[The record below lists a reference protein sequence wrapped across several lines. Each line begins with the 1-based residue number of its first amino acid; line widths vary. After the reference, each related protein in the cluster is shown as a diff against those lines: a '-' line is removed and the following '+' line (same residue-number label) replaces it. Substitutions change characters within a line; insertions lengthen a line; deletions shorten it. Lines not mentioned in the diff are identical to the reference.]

1 MTSDSN
7 NAIEQRQIRVVG
19 IVTAL
24 TLFGDSMLYIVLP
37 VYWKEAGLD
46 ALWQVGLL
54 LSVNRLVRLPL
65 NPVIGWLYHRM
76 SLRTGLF
83 ISVLLAALT
92 TVGYGVFKGFVL
104 WIALRAVWG
113 IAWSLM
119 RMGGYLTVIRY
130 SDDTNRG
137 RFMGTYN
144 GLWRLGSLVGVLF
157 GGFLVPMFGLQSVSI
172 IFGMM
177 ALAGL
182 PLIAASIS
190 PGKAS
195 GTHQLELPP
204 GKTKTVWSLQVKKI
218 VISGL
223 IISLLHAVFGAT
235 LTYLIDTSY
244 PKGIPWFGLIIG
256 STVLG
261 GVLTAL
267 RCAWEPFL
275 ARWFGQRTDGPRGRL
290 PLFMLSLAGAAAG
303 YALLPWQLPL
313 GIWIVIVI
321 FVMITSTALGTIMD
335 AMASDA
341 AKSTSVI
348 TVMTAYSVSTDLGA
362 AIGPTLIYWV
372 VGSQYGVTSMYL
384 ACAAVFVLIGLWYW
398 KEYVTKGRVFLGEK
412 AEVS

>member
-1 MTSDSN
+1 MTGGDS
-7 NAIEQRQIRVVG
+7 AKERRQIVIVG

-46 ALWQVGLL
+46 ALWQVGVL

-65 NPVIGWLYHRM
+65 NPLIGWLYHRM

-83 ISVLLAALT
+83 MSVGLAALT
-92 TVGYGVFKGFVL
+92 TVGYGIFKGFVL
-104 WIALRAVWG
+104 WVALRAIWG
-113 IAWSLM
+113 IAWSLL

-157 GGFLVPMFGLQSVSI
+157 GGLLVPMIGLSAVSI
-172 IFGMM
+172 LFGIM
-177 ALAGL
+177 ALIGL
-182 PLIAASIS
+182 PLIAVSIS
-190 PGKAS
+190 KGKAS
-195 GTHQLELPP
+195 GTHQLDSPR
-204 GKTKTVWSLQVKKI
+204 GVRNTVWSLQVKKI

-223 IISLLHAVFGAT
+223 MISLLHAVFGAT
-235 LTYLIDTSY
+235 LTYLIDTSH
-244 PKGIPWFGLIIG
+244 PGGIPWFGLIIG
-256 STVLG
+256 STALG

-275 ARWFGQRTDGPRGRL
+275 ARWFGRHTDGPRGRL
-290 PLFMLSLAGAAAG
+290 PLFMVSLAGAAAG
-303 YALLPWQLPL
+303 YALLPWQLPI
-313 GIWIVIVI
+313 GIWVGIVI

-341 AKSTSVI
+341 AKNTSVI

-372 VGSQYGVTSMYL
+372 VGLQYGMTSMYL
-384 ACAAVFVLIGLWYW
+384 ACAAVFILIGLWYRQDGMR
-398 KEYVTKGRVFLGEK
+398 KGRGFLGEE
-412 AEVS
+412 ANIS

>member
-1 MTSDSN
+1 MTNNSN
-7 NAIEQRQIRVVG
+7 NAIEQRQIRIVG

-46 ALWQVGLL
+46 ALWQVGVL
-54 LSVNRLVRLPL
+54 LSVNRLVRRL

-144 GLWRLGSLVGVLF
+144 GLWRLGDLVGVLF

-177 ALAGL
+177 ALVGL

-204 GKTKTVWSLQVKKI
+204 GKTKRYGRAGKENRDKRINYILRTPCSARRLR
-218 VISGL
+218 
-223 IISLLHAVFGAT
+223 ISLIRV
-235 LTYLIDTSY
+235 IQRESR
-244 PKGIPWFGLIIG
+244 G
-256 STVLG
+256 SV
-261 GVLTAL
+261 
-267 RCAWEPFL
+267 
-275 ARWFGQRTDGPRGRL
+275 
-290 PLFMLSLAGAAAG
+290 
-303 YALLPWQLPL
+303 
-313 GIWIVIVI
+313 
-321 FVMITSTALGTIMD
+321 
-335 AMASDA
+335 
-341 AKSTSVI
+341 
-348 TVMTAYSVSTDLGA
+348 
-362 AIGPTLIYWV
+362 
-372 VGSQYGVTSMYL
+372 
-384 ACAAVFVLIGLWYW
+384 
-398 KEYVTKGRVFLGEK
+398 
-412 AEVS
+412 

>member
-1 MTSDSN
+1 MTGGDS
-7 NAIEQRQIRVVG
+7 AKERRQIVIVG

-24 TLFGDSMLYIVLP
+24 TLFGDSMLYIILP

-46 ALWQVGLL
+46 ALWQVGVL

-65 NPVIGWLYHRM
+65 NPLIGWLYHRM

-83 ISVLLAALT
+83 MSVGLAALT
-92 TVGYGVFKGFVL
+92 TVGYGIFKGFVL
-104 WIALRAVWG
+104 WVALRAIWG
-113 IAWSLM
+113 IAWSLL

-157 GGFLVPMFGLQSVSI
+157 GGLLVPMIGLSAVSI
-172 IFGMM
+172 LFGIM
-177 ALAGL
+177 ALIGL
-182 PLIAASIS
+182 PLIAVSIS
-190 PGKAS
+190 KGKAS
-195 GTHQLELPP
+195 GAHQLDSPR
-204 GKTKTVWSLQVKKI
+204 GVRNTVWSLQVKKI

-223 IISLLHAVFGAT
+223 MISLLHAVFGAT
-235 LTYLIDTSY
+235 LTYLIDTSH
-244 PKGIPWFGLIIG
+244 PGGIPWFGLIIG
-256 STVLG
+256 STALG

-275 ARWFGQRTDGPRGRL
+275 ARWFGRHTDGPRGRL
-290 PLFMLSLAGAAAG
+290 PLFMVSLAGAAAG
-303 YALLPWQLPL
+303 YALLPWRLPI
-313 GIWIVIVI
+313 GIWVGIVI

-341 AKSTSVI
+341 AKNTSVI

-372 VGSQYGVTSMYL
+372 VGLQYGMTSMYL
-384 ACAAVFVLIGLWYW
+384 ACAAVFILIGLWYRQDGMR
-398 KEYVTKGRVFLGEK
+398 KGRGFLGEE
-412 AEVS
+412 ANIS

>member
-1 MTSDSN
+1 MTGGDC
-7 NAIEQRQIRVVG
+7 AKERRQIVIVG

-46 ALWQVGLL
+46 ALWQVGVL

-65 NPVIGWLYHRM
+65 NPLIGWLYHRM

-83 ISVLLAALT
+83 MSVGLAALT
-92 TVGYGVFKGFVL
+92 TVGYGIFKGFVL
-104 WIALRAVWG
+104 WIALRAIWG
-113 IAWSLM
+113 IAWSLL

-157 GGFLVPMFGLQSVSI
+157 GGLLVPMIGLQYVSI
-172 IFGMM
+172 LFGIM
-177 ALAGL
+177 ALIGL
-182 PLIAASIS
+182 PLIAVSIS
-190 PGKAS
+190 EGKAS
-195 GTHQLELPP
+195 GTHQLDSPRSV
-204 GKTKTVWSLQVKKI
+204 GNTVWSLQVKKI
-218 VISGL
+218 VVSGL
-223 IISLLHAVFGAT
+223 LISLLHAVFGAT
-235 LTYLIDTSY
+235 LTYLIDTSH
-244 PKGIPWFGLIIG
+244 PGGIPWFGLMIG
-256 STVLG
+256 STALG

-275 ARWFGQRTDGPRGRL
+275 ARWFGRHTDRPRGRL
-290 PLFMLSLAGAAAG
+290 PLFMVSLAGAAAG
-303 YALLPWQLPL
+303 YALLPWQLPI
-313 GIWIVIVI
+313 GIWVGIVI

-341 AKSTSVI
+341 AKNRSVI

-372 VGSQYGVTSMYL
+372 VGLQYGMTSMYL
-384 ACAAVFVLIGLWYW
+384 ACAAVFIVIGLWYRQDAMR
-398 KEYVTKGRVFLGEK
+398 KGRGFLGEE
-412 AEVS
+412 ANIS

>member
-1 MTSDSN
+1 MTSGN
-7 NAIEQRQIRVVG
+7 NAFEQRQIMVVG

-46 ALWQVGLL
+46 GLWQVGIL
-54 LSVNRLVRLPL
+54 LSVNRFVRLPL
-65 NPVIGWLYHRM
+65 NPVIGWLYHRI

-83 ISVLLAALT
+83 ISVFLAAIT
-92 TVGYGVFKGFVL
+92 TVGYGIFKGFLL
-104 WIALRAVWG
+104 WIMLRAVWG

-137 RFMGTYN
+137 RYMGTYN

-157 GGFLVPMFGLQSVSI
+157 GGFLVPMIGLKSVSI

-177 ALAGL
+177 ALVGL

-195 GTHQLELPP
+195 GTHQLEIPP
-204 GKTKTVWSLQVKKI
+204 DKKETVWSLQVKKI

-313 GIWIVIVI
+313 GIWIVVVI

-341 AKSTSVI
+341 AKSTSII

-372 VGSQYGVTSMYL
+372 VGLQYGVTSMYL

-398 KEYVTKGRVFLGEK
+398 KDYASKRRVHLHK
-412 AEVS
+412 SI

>member
-1 MTSDSN
+1 M
-7 NAIEQRQIRVVG
+7 IG

-37 VYWKEAGLD
+37 VYWKEVGLD
-46 ALWQVGLL
+46 ALWQVGVL
-54 LSVNRLVRLPL
+54 LSVNRFVRLPL
-65 NPVIGWLYHRM
+65 NPAIGWLYHRM

-83 ISVLLAALT
+83 LSVGLAALT
-92 TVGYGVFKGFVL
+92 TVGYGVFKGFIL
-104 WIALRAVWG
+104 WVALRAVWG

-130 SDDTNRG
+130 SDNTNRG

-157 GGFLVPMFGLQSVSI
+157 GGVLVPILGLQSVSI
-172 IFGMM
+172 LFGTM

-182 PLIAASIS
+182 PLIAASIKA
-190 PGKAS
+190 GKAS
-195 GTHQLELPP
+195 GTAQPDSP
-204 GKTKTVWSLQVKKI
+204 RGSGNTVWSLQVKKI

-223 IISLLHAVFGAT
+223 TVSLLLAVFGAT

-244 PKGIPWFGLIIG
+244 PKGVPWFGLVIG
-256 STVLG
+256 STALG
-261 GVLTAL
+261 GTLTAL

-275 ARWFGQRTDGPRGRL
+275 ARWFGQRTDGRRGRL
-290 PLFMLSLAGAAAG
+290 PLFMLSLASAAAG
-303 YALLPWQLPL
+303 YALLPWKLPIGL
-313 GIWIVIVI
+313 WICIVI
-321 FVMITSTALGTIMD
+321 FVMVTSTALGTIMD

-372 VGSQYGVTSMYL
+372 VGLRYGVTSMYL
-384 ACAAVFVLIGLWYW
+384 ACAAVFILIGLWYW
-398 KEYVTKGRVFLGEK
+398 KEYVTKERVYLGKE

>member
-1 MTSDSN
+1 MTGGDS
-7 NAIEQRQIRVVG
+7 AKERRQIVIVG

-46 ALWQVGLL
+46 ALWQVGVL

-65 NPVIGWLYHRM
+65 NPLIGWLYHRM

-83 ISVLLAALT
+83 MSVGLAALT
-92 TVGYGVFKGFVL
+92 TVGYGIFKGFVL
-104 WIALRAVWG
+104 WVALRAIWG
-113 IAWSLM
+113 IAWSLL

-157 GGFLVPMFGLQSVSI
+157 GGLLVPMIGLSAVSI
-172 IFGMM
+172 LFGIM
-177 ALAGL
+177 ALIGL
-182 PLIAASIS
+182 PLIAVSIS
-190 PGKAS
+190 KGKAS
-195 GTHQLELPP
+195 GMHQLDPP
-204 GKTKTVWSLQVKKI
+204 RGVRNTVWSLQVKKI

-223 IISLLHAVFGAT
+223 MISLLHAVFGAT
-235 LTYLIDTSY
+235 LTYLIDTSH
-244 PKGIPWFGLIIG
+244 PGGIPWFGLIIG
-256 STVLG
+256 STALG

-275 ARWFGQRTDGPRGRL
+275 ARWFGRHTDGPRGRL
-290 PLFMLSLAGAAAG
+290 HLFMVSLAGAAAG
-303 YALLPWQLPL
+303 YALLPWQLPI
-313 GIWIVIVI
+313 GIWVGIVI

-341 AKSTSVI
+341 AKNTSVI

-372 VGSQYGVTSMYL
+372 VGLQYGMTSMYL
-384 ACAAVFVLIGLWYW
+384 ACAAVFILIGLWYRQDGMR
-398 KEYVTKGRVFLGEK
+398 KGRGFLGEE
-412 AEVS
+412 ANIS

>member
-1 MTSDSN
+1 MTGGDS
-7 NAIEQRQIRVVG
+7 AKERRQIVIVG

-46 ALWQVGLL
+46 ALWQVGVL

-65 NPVIGWLYHRM
+65 NPLIGWLYHRM

-83 ISVLLAALT
+83 MSVGLAALT
-92 TVGYGVFKGFVL
+92 TVGYGIFKGFVL
-104 WIALRAVWG
+104 WVALRAIWG
-113 IAWSLM
+113 IAWSLL

-157 GGFLVPMFGLQSVSI
+157 GGLLVPMIGLSAVSI
-172 IFGMM
+172 LFGIM
-177 ALAGL
+177 ALIGL
-182 PLIAASIS
+182 PLIAVSIS
-190 PGKAS
+190 KGKAS
-195 GTHQLELPP
+195 GMHQLDPP
-204 GKTKTVWSLQVKKI
+204 RGVRNTVWSLQVKKI

-223 IISLLHAVFGAT
+223 MISLLHAVFGAT
-235 LTYLIDTSY
+235 LTYLIDTSH
-244 PKGIPWFGLIIG
+244 PGGIPWFGLIIG
-256 STVLG
+256 STALG

-275 ARWFGQRTDGPRGRL
+275 ARWFGRHTDGPRGRL
-290 PLFMLSLAGAAAG
+290 PLFMVSLAGAAAG
-303 YALLPWQLPL
+303 YALLPWQLPI
-313 GIWIVIVI
+313 GIWVGIVI

-341 AKSTSVI
+341 AKNTSVI

-372 VGSQYGVTSMYL
+372 VGLQYGMTSMYL
-384 ACAAVFVLIGLWYW
+384 ACAAVFILIGLWYRQDGMR
-398 KEYVTKGRVFLGEK
+398 KGRGFLGEE
-412 AEVS
+412 ANIS

>member
-1 MTSDSN
+1 MTGGDG
-7 NAIEQRQIRVVG
+7 AKERRQIVVVG

-46 ALWQVGLL
+46 ALWQVGVL

-65 NPVIGWLYHRM
+65 NPLIGWLYHRM

-83 ISVLLAALT
+83 MSVGLAALT
-92 TVGYGVFKGFVL
+92 TVGYGIFEGFVL

-113 IAWSLM
+113 IAWSLL

-130 SDDTNRG
+130 SDDSNRG
-137 RFMGTYN
+137 RLMGTYN

-157 GGFLVPMFGLQSVSI
+157 GGVLVPMIGLQSVSI
-172 IFGMM
+172 LFGIM
-177 ALAGL
+177 ALIGL
-182 PLIAASIS
+182 PLIALSIS
-190 PGKAS
+190 EGKAS
-195 GTHQLELPP
+195 GTHRLDSPR
-204 GKTKTVWSLQVKKI
+204 GAGDSVWSLQVKKI

-235 LTYLIDTSY
+235 LTYLIDTSH
-244 PKGIPWFGLIIG
+244 PGGIPWFGWMIG
-256 STVLG
+256 STALG

-275 ARWFGQRTDGPRGRL
+275 ASWFGHHTDGPRGRL
-290 PLFMLSLAGAAAG
+290 PLFMVSLAGAAAG
-303 YALLPWQLPL
+303 YALLPWQLPI
-313 GIWIVIVI
+313 GIWIGIVI
-321 FVMITSTALGTIMD
+321 FVMITSTALGTVMD

-341 AKSTSVI
+341 AKKTSVI

-372 VGSQYGVTSMYL
+372 VGLQYGMTSMYL
-384 ACAAVFVLIGLWYW
+384 ACAAVFIGIGLWYW
-398 KEYVTKGRVFLGEK
+398 QDGTRKGRRVLGEE
-412 AEVS
+412 ADIS

>member
-1 MTSDSN
+1 MTSGSS
-7 NAIEQRQIRVVG
+7 AKEHRQIMVVG

-37 VYWKEAGLD
+37 VYWKEVGLD
-46 ALWQVGLL
+46 ALWQVGVL
-54 LSVNRLVRLPL
+54 LSVNRFVRLPL
-65 NPVIGWLYHRM
+65 NPAIGWLYHRM

-83 ISVLLAALT
+83 LSVGLAALT
-92 TVGYGVFKGFVL
+92 TVGYGVFKGFAI
-104 WIALRAVWG
+104 WIVLRAVWG

-130 SDDTNRG
+130 SDNTNRG
-137 RFMGTYN
+137 RLMGTYN

-157 GGFLVPMFGLQSVSI
+157 GGVLVPFFGLRSVSI
-172 IFGMM
+172 LFGMM
-177 ALAGL
+177 ALAGI
-182 PLIAASIS
+182 PLIAASINL
-190 PGKAS
+190 GKAS
-195 GTHQLELPP
+195 GTYQIDSTR
-204 GKTKTVWSLQVKKI
+204 GSGNTVWSLQVKKI

-223 IISLLHAVFGAT
+223 TVSLLLAVFSAT

-244 PKGIPWFGLIIG
+244 PKGVPWFGLAIG
-256 STVLG
+256 STALG
-261 GVLTAL
+261 GILTAL

-275 ARWFGQRTDGPRGRL
+275 ARWFGQRTDGSRGRL
-290 PLFMLSLAGAAAG
+290 PLFILSLAAAAVC
-303 YALLPWQLPL
+303 YALLPWKLPI

-321 FVMITSTALGTIMD
+321 FVMVTSTALGTIMD

-341 AKSTSVI
+341 AKSSSVI

-372 VGSQYGVTSMYL
+372 VGLRYGVTSMYL
-384 ACAAVFVLIGLWYW
+384 ACAAVFILIGLWYW
-398 KEYVTKGRVFLGEK
+398 KEYVTKERVYLGKE

>member
-1 MTSDSN
+1 MTNNSN
-7 NAIEQRQIRVVG
+7 NAIEQRQIRIVG

-46 ALWQVGLL
+46 ALWQVGVL

-177 ALAGL
+177 ALVGL

-235 LTYLIDTSY
+235 FTYLIDTSY

-290 PLFMLSLAGAAAG
+290 PLFMISLAGAAAG

-335 AMASDA
+335 RH
-341 AKSTSVI
+341 
-348 TVMTAYSVSTDLGA
+348 G
-362 AIGPTLIYWV
+362 
-372 VGSQYGVTSMYL
+372 
-384 ACAAVFVLIGLWYW
+384 F
-398 KEYVTKGRVFLGEK
+398 
-412 AEVS
+412 